1 MDTEI
6 DFTGLWTW
14 TVPLWGIGA
23 IVFILT
29 AILSS
34 PTEIL
39 THFQNQMGGSHPH
52 GRFPGCERKSRTK
65 HASINRS

>member
-1 MDTEI
+1 MDTDI

-39 THFQNQMGGSHPH
+39 THFPSITQNQMGG
-52 GRFPGCERKSRTK
+52 ERKTRTK
-65 HASINRS
+65 HTTTNRS